1 MTIFIIFVIGA
12 SIDDGTVINIST
24 LTLLL
29 LLIYFIFLS
38 FIKHATNKPST
49 YSIIAN
55 TSGIFLFLLYM
66 IGGVVM
72 MALNPRLADNIGI
85 AFIPSL
91 VFYTLVLALIKS
103 LKVFEFKNE
112 NKTSE

>member
-1 MTIFIIFVIGA
+1 
-12 SIDDGTVINIST
+12 
-24 LTLLL
+24 
-29 LLIYFIFLS
+29 
-38 FIKHATNKPST
+38 
-49 YSIIAN
+49 
-55 TSGIFLFLLYM
+55 M